1 MISFFE
7 SYKGKNDHLDKL
19 LDYLIDYSV
28 DYSVSENEISNKI
41 RSIKF
46 KNEYCHEL
54 AKNLPSLIDFN
65 KDNFDEIQELFQS
78 TFDII
83 ESESESESDYLPL
96 PSISVKIIPYDPNYK
111 EIYPA
116 PTCHE
121 LFPEYDVCKTCK
133 YIRIRCS
140 CDTFDYLNS

>member
-19 LDYLIDYSV
+19 LGYLIDYSI
-28 DYSVSENEISNKI
+28 SGNEISNKI
-41 RSIKF
+41 RSIEF
-46 KNEYCHEL
+46 NEYCHEL

-83 ESESESESDYLPL
+83 ESECDYLPL
-96 PSISVKIIPYDPNYK
+96 PSLSVKIVPYDPNYK

-140 CDTFDYLNS
+140 CDTFDYLNI

>member
-19 LDYLIDYSV
+19 LGYLIDYSI
-28 DYSVSENEISNKI
+28 SGNEISNKI
-41 RSIKF
+41 RSIEF
-46 KNEYCHEL
+46 KNEYCYEL

-83 ESESESESDYLPL
+83 ESEYLPL
-96 PSISVKIIPYDPNYK
+96 PSLSVKIVPYDPNYK
-111 EIYPA
+111 EIYPAPA